1 MSILHWI
8 WGLPQNLAGFIIS
21 RFAKYKKKYKINGI
35 TKTIYF
41 MKFFNAGVSL
51 GEFII
56 LDPIWTEQQLETV
69 IKHEYGHLRQS
80 RMLGVFYLLV
90 VGLPS
95 VIGNIVDRFS
105 KDDYRIRY
113 NRYYNRYPENWAD
126 KLGKVDRFSK
136 IKLEVVMSDKKRYWV
151 EYNNRYVVFYGNK
164 NIGDIIEVT
173 LYDLEYVGQWSSYV
187 L

>member
-1 MSILHWI
+1 MISILHWI

-21 RFAKYKKKYKINGI
+21 RFAKYKKKYEINGV

-41 MKFFNAGVSL
+41 MPFFNAGVSL

-56 LDPIWTEQQLETV
+56 LDPIWKEHQLLTV
-69 IKHEYGHLRQS
+69 IKHEYGHLIQS

-95 VIGNIVDRFS
+95 LIGNIVDRLS
-105 KDDYRIRY
+105 KEEYRKRY
-113 NRYYNRYPENWAD
+113 EKYYSRYPEKWAD

-136 IKLEVVMSDKKRYWV
+136 IKLEVVISYNGRYYV
-151 EYNNRYVVFYGNK
+151 KYNNQLFMFFGYKKV
-164 NIGDIIEVT
+164 GDIVE
-173 LYDLEYVGQWSSYV
+173 LECYDLEWVGV
-187 L
+187 KV